1 MSRPR
6 EGLGEK
12 VAATIRSQHLGS
24 VADMLSDPTCVATG
38 SQISTKIYLKRSDLW
53 TQNRV

>member
-24 VADMLSDPTCVATG
+24 VADMLSDPTCVAMG
-38 SQISTKIYLKRSDLW
+38 FSNFHQDLFEKK
-53 TQNRV
+53 